1 ADVVIA
7 TAEEDTVARVREQT
21 GGKGARVIFDSVGG
35 PALADLVEAAG
46 YEGVIVLYGV
56 LDGAPAPLNVGTVL
70 FKHLTLR
77 GYELFEITTDDDRR
91 TAAIEYLR
99 DGLAKGELRPVIDR
113 IFPLDAI
120 VDAHR

>member
-1 ADVVIA
+1 
-7 TAEEDTVARVREQT
+7 
-21 GGKGARVIFDSVGG
+21 
-35 PALADLVEAAG
+35 
-46 YEGVIVLYGV
+46 
-56 LDGAPAPLNVGTVL
+56 VL

-120 VDAHR
+120 VDAHRYLEGGAQLGKIVVTVTPEHAS